1 MLQFHLPLSL
11 QGFPV
16 LVLLATLFLA
26 AGLVLFRTTFTGF
39 YGTEA
44 GSSQLRQHHLLLY
57 CHPEGLMIEALPW
70 EVGGP
75 KFSHLSCSGGTADF
89 ISHLPL
95 P

>member
-26 AGLVLFRTTFTGF
+26 AGLVLFQTTFTGF

-57 CHPEGLMIEALPW
+57 CHPEGLVIEALAW
-70 EVGGP
+70 EVGDRSSATSP
-75 KFSHLSCSGGTADF
+75 AQEELQTFSHM
-89 ISHLPL
+89 PL